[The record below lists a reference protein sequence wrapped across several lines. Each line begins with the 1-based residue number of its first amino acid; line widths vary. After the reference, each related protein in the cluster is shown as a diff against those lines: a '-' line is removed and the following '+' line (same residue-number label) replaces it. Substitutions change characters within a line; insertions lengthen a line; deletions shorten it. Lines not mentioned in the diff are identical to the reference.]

1 MHIERSKNPV
11 LFFSKKEKEHITQ
24 AIQQAEMNTSGEIR
38 VHLERRAKED
48 IMSHAAHEFERIGM
62 AKTEARNGVLI
73 FMGVRSRRFA
83 ILGDQGINEKVPQG
97 FWDEIVQLMVG
108 HFKEDRFSDGL
119 VEGILKVGE
128 KLKEYFPY
136 HREDI
141 NELPDEISYS
151 L

>member
-1 MHIERSKNPV
+1 MG
-11 LFFSKKEKEHITQ
+11 FS
-24 AIQQAEMNTSGEIR
+24 
-38 VHLERRAKED
+38 
-48 IMSHAAHEFERIGM
+48 F
-62 AKTEARNGVLI
+62 
-73 FMGVRSRRFA
+73 FMGVHSRRFA

-97 FWDEIVQLMVG
+97 FWDEIVQLMMR

-119 VEGILKVGE
+119 VEGILKIGE

-136 HREDI
+136 QREDI